1 MRVPGTTMEIS
12 LKTERIYVVDKG
24 VVKRVKYA
32 GRTLIEVLEEIQRFA
47 YLRGFNTP
55 TTILKFIMK
64 RIGLPDVDVFP
75 SQDDLTKEDVLEFSR
90 ALNIVETLKD
100 EFLSPLGSAKVSDE
114 LKNVLTKVSPEPE
127 VLEAMAEE
135 AVPAKKPSIWD
146 DVPQSEEATKLIYS
160 FHIENLPVNAPTPR
174 TQASSTSD
182 PKQKKFLW
190 DEPAEIEALEDLE
203 AQEAKISEELTA
215 IPDDGLLQLKTLF
228 LGEQQVGVKSLLF
241 ECNLKL
247 GQHDQSLGS
256 STEKPYIYSNL
267 VEHEDQHV
275 QVNVWTFEKTMES
288 RIARSEFFTGAGIA
302 VIVYSV
308 ADRWSFESLDFW
320 IKELTTSFLISP
332 PIIIV
337 GNKTDL
343 RDHPVY
349 GEEEE
354 FDVPVTTEEGQAFCD
369 QIAKKIGHN
378 GQKHPLFFIETSS
391 VTGTGVAE
399 LLNKIIDLWMIN
411 ERPSMPAVETDVIK
425 R

>member
-12 LKTERIYVVDKG
+12 LKSERIYVVDKG

-100 EFLSPLGSAKVSDE
+100 EFLSPLGTAKVSDE
-114 LKNVLTKVSPEPE
+114 LKNVLTSVSEEPE
-127 VLEAMAEE
+127 TVEVAAEGDT
-135 AVPAKKPSIWD
+135 PAKKPSIWD

-160 FHIENLPVNAPTPR
+160 FHLENLPVNAPTPR
-174 TQASSTSD
+174 TESSSESD
-182 PKQKKFLW
+182 PKRKKFLW
-190 DEPAEIEALEDLE
+190 DEPAEMEALEELVPEEE
-203 AQEAKISEELTA
+203 AAAAEMAAAS
-215 IPDDGLLQLKTLF
+215 DDGLLQLKALF

-247 GQHDQSLGS
+247 GQHDESLGS
-256 STEKPYIYSNL
+256 STEKPFIYSNL
-267 VEHEDQHV
+267 VEHEEHNV
-275 QVNVWTFEKTMES
+275 QVNVWSFEKTME
-288 RIARSEFFTGAGIA
+288 ARVARTDFFTGAGMA

-320 IKELTTSFLISP
+320 IKELTTSFLIPP

-391 VTGTGVAE
+391 VTGSGVSE
-399 LLNKIIDLWMIN
+399 LLAKIIDLWLIN

>member
-1 MRVPGTTMEIS
+1 MEVS

-32 GRTLIEVLEEIQRFA
+32 GRTLLEVLEEIQRFA

-75 SQDDLTKEDVLEFSR
+75 SDDDLTKEDVLEFSR

-100 EFLSPLGSAKVSDE
+100 EFLSPLGTAKASDE
-114 LKNVLTKVSPEPE
+114 LKNVMTKVSDEPE
-127 VLEAMAEE
+127 MPEAPEGE
-135 AVPAKKPSIWD
+135 AVPEKKPSIWD

-160 FHIENLPVNAPTPR
+160 FHLENLPVNAPTPR
-174 TQASSTSD
+174 TESSSKPD
-182 PKQKKFLW
+182 SKRKKFVW
-190 DEPAEIEALEDLE
+190 DEPAEMEALEDLE
-203 AQEAKISEELTA
+203 TQEEKVAEELAA
-215 IPDDGLLQLKTLF
+215 ISDDGLLQLKALF
-228 LGEQQVGVKSLLF
+228 LGEQQVGVKSILF

-247 GQHDQSLGS
+247 GQHDESLGS
-256 STEKPYIYSNL
+256 STEKPFIYSNL

-275 QVNVWTFEKTMES
+275 QVNVWTFEKTMEA
-288 RIARSEFFTGAGIA
+288 RVARSDFFTGAGAA

-320 IKELTTSFLISP
+320 IKELTTSFLIPP

-349 GEEEE
+349 TEEEE
-354 FDVPVTTEEGQAFCD
+354 FDVPVTTEEGKAFCE
-369 QIAKKIGHN
+369 QIAKQIGHN
-378 GQKHPLFFIETSS
+378 GQPHPLLFVETSG
-391 VTGTGVAE
+391 VTGSGITE
-399 LLNKIIDLWMIN
+399 LLTKIVDLWLIS
-411 ERPSMPAVETDVIK
+411 ERPSMPSVETDIIK